1 MEINKKNMKKKWE
14 KPLLVSLD
22 KRKTMGGTT
31 PFTAEDI
38 AFYNQFS

>member
-22 KRKTMGGTT
+22 KRKTMGGYMTFTT
-31 PFTAEDI
+31 ED
-38 AFYNQFS
+38 FGGELSQ